1 MESSEVVVF
10 ILLLVI
16 SISSFIVSIVQL
28 KEKGILFNNAY
39 LYASK
44 QQRAAMNK
52 KPYYR
57 QSGIAFIFIGFIFLL
72 NAFQMLFESS
82 WLFWLSMVVAI
93 FAIVYAIISS
103 IQIERNKR

>member
-16 SISSFIVSIVQL
+16 SISFFIVGIVQL

-57 QSGIAFIFIGFIFLL
+57 QSGIAFIFIGFFLLL